1 MKKVQRLIPVFFH
14 PWCYSENFSA
24 FQHHPV
30 SHTYDFHL
38 HSLLQFLT
46 ETVEWEWLDLNRW
59 PGFLR
64 KCYFSRLKSE
74 FLKYVLWMCL
84 KLNVKGHLWWWKK
97 SFLFICFQSMKL
109 EWQLMIIAVELF
121 WTLCTFPCESD
132 GEWQFISHAVMLLL
146 LPRLKGFNKYIQN
159 DKWFLLA
166 VSGFCKSLRTE
177 NI

>member
-59 PGFLR
+59 PGFSR

-84 KLNVKGHLWWWKK
+84 KLNVKGHLWWGKK
-97 SFLFICFQSMKL
+97 SFLFICFQSIRVAADDHSSRAFL
-109 EWQLMIIAVELF
+109 NFVHFPLWVWWGIAIHFTGSYV
-121 WTLCTFPCESD
+121 TVVT
-132 GEWQFISHAVMLLL
+132 
-146 LPRLKGFNKYIQN
+146 
-159 DKWFLLA
+159 
-166 VSGFCKSLRTE
+166 
-177 NI
+177 